1 MPLHRLNRIE
11 IQGFRSFGVARQT
24 PDLDP
29 SIVVFWGGNSQGKTS
44 FAEALEFLFSGQI
57 SRRELLASAKDEFTE
72 ALRNAHIKSTDP
84 VTVEAHILCPD
95 GTLRKLARTLVE
107 DYRRGNPQGCKSELR
122 IDGAVSND
130 NDIENVLGIRLSYP
144 PLRAP
149 VLSQH
154 TLGYLFSASPADRA
168 AYFRAI
174 LDTQDLED
182 FRSAVAAL
190 ESRIVEPAFQELADL
205 AEIEIVPALLLA
217 ASAVR
222 SSKTLSQLT
231 ANLSKCAV
239 ELLNS
244 ISVTPGP
251 ALEDQVRQIE
261 AELSARRN
269 QTFPLELLRRSAFT
283 PWTGSYDDVKNAL
296 ARLIEESGKVDAETQ
311 RVLSLFKAALA
322 IPAHPHGDSAD
333 CPLCGAV
340 DTFGEER
347 VSFIREKVRASDAF
361 IQSGTDLTRAL
372 TTMNGQF
379 ESLERSAQGAAPKF
393 MRAAPGKRREAGF
406 TVAKIKALLADHVPI
421 APWLGK
427 AGKLA
432 RADRA
437 FFKAIGVAKSIVD
450 EAVKDRSKQE
460 TFTRLEEALQALI
473 AGQKQFVQCLAEYQ
487 EPATALGSAL
497 KDVVDRSADTKGWEP
512 LARLAQ
518 NPPALWAALESLR
531 AHNAKLKALKKAVR
545 DIDAANGA
553 VLDDKFA
560 ALSQEVRV
568 WWDRLRPDETTFF
581 SAVQRRGDKTRRTVD
596 LKAGLS
602 ANEDKSNPKVRD
614 AVAVFSQSQ
623 LHCLGLAL
631 FLAKAVQEKA
641 GFVVL
646 DDPVLTSDDDY
657 RPNFVASVVE
667 GLLDAGVQVIV
678 CTQDHKSWKD
688 IGDRWRHRGA
698 MQYQLIRDDALTG
711 TEIRGVTDDLATMI
725 ARAAPLARS
734 NDPVNRKDGAKQI
747 RQAIERFGKSI
758 LVKDRKSKGDAF
770 ASITDYDGK
779 NFGDYSQQV
788 MNLLTK
794 DPSHPGKLRT
804 AYTNVTPGPHDDTP
818 PSSGELKVALGD
830 LKKLKQDYL
839 D

>member
-11 IQGFRSFGVARQT
+11 VQGFRSFGVARQT
-24 PDLDP
+24 PDLHP

-57 SRRELLASAKDEFTE
+57 ARRELLASAKDEFTE
-72 ALRNAHIKSTDP
+72 ALRNAHIKPTDP

-95 GTLRKLARTLVE
+95 GVLRKVTRTLIE
-107 DYRRGNPQGCKSELR
+107 DYRRGNPQGCTSELR

-130 NDIENVLGIRLSYP
+130 NDIEKVLGIRLSHP

-154 TLGYLFSASPADRA
+154 TLGYLFSASPTDRA

-182 FRSAVAAL
+182 FRSAIAAL
-190 ESRIVEPAFQELADL
+190 ESRIVEPASQELADL
-205 AEIEIVPALLLA
+205 TEIESVPVLLLT

-222 SSKTLSQLT
+222 LSKSIAQLT

-244 ISVTPGP
+244 ISITPGP
-251 ALEDQVRQIE
+251 AVEDQARQIE
-261 AELSARRN
+261 AELAARRN
-269 QTFPLELLRRSAFT
+269 QTFPLELLRRTAFSE
-283 PWTGSYDDVKNAL
+283 WTGSYDDVKKAL
-296 ARLIEESGKVDAETQ
+296 ARLLDESCKVDAETR

-322 IPAHPHGDSAD
+322 IPAHPHGDSSD
-333 CPLCGAV
+333 CPLCGAA

-347 VSFIREKVRASDAF
+347 VSFIRDKVRASDAY
-361 IQSGTDLTRAL
+361 IQSGSDLTSAL
-372 TTMNGQF
+372 TTLNGQL
-379 ESLERSAQGAAPKF
+379 ETLERSAQSAAPKF
-393 MRAAPGKRREAGF
+393 MRAVPGKRREAGF
-406 TVAKIKALLADHVPI
+406 TVAKIKELLADHVPI
-421 APWLGK
+421 APWLEK

-437 FFKAIGVAKSIVD
+437 FLKAIRAAKSFVD
-450 EAVKDRSKQE
+450 KAVKDRSKQE
-460 TFTRLEEALQALI
+460 TFTRLEEALQILI
-473 AGQKQFVQCLAEYQ
+473 DGQKRFAQCLAEYQ
-487 EPATALGSAL
+487 DPAIALGSVL

-512 LARLAQ
+512 LVRLAQ
-518 NPPALWAALESLR
+518 NPSALWAALESLR
-531 AHNAKLKALKKAVR
+531 AHSAKLKALKKAVR
-545 DIDAANGA
+545 DIDAANGE

-631 FLAKAVQEKA
+631 FLAKAIQEKA

-646 DDPVLTSDDDY
+646 DDPLLSSDEDY
-657 RPNFVASVVE
+657 RPNFGASVVE

-698 MQYQLIRDDALTG
+698 MQYQLIRDDALAG
-711 TEIRGVTDDLATMI
+711 TEIRSVTDNIATMI
-725 ARAAPLARS
+725 AKAVPLAKS
-734 NDPVNRKDGAKQI
+734 NDPVNRKDGAKQL
-747 RQAIERFGKSI
+747 REAIERFGKCV
-758 LVKDRKSKGDAF
+758 LVKDRKSKGDAL

-779 NFGDYSQQV
+779 NFGDYRQQV

-804 AYTNVTPGPHDDTP
+804 AHSYVTPGPHDDTP
-818 PSSGELKVALGD
+818 PSSSELKVALGD